1 MKRTATCLYLLL
13 LIGLYPAFAGP
24 LVPVGA
30 QRLSPPAPSAPR
42 KLKDVLLDV
51 KQLFNVDLLF
61 DDELVEGLV
70 SPVVVQKTD
79 RVEKVLDLVL
89 HPVGLR
95 YRKVKAKAY
104 IILAQSSGK
113 TTMTSDAKDNALKI
127 ASTRFA
133 PAGTGTEPTGG
144 LTTSSMAAS
153 SAKVARTVT
162 GVVTDNES
170 KEGIPGATVV
180 VKGKT
185 NGTVTDSNGQYSIS
199 VDENDVL
206 VFSYVGYLARE
217 EKVGNRPQINISLI
231 ADTKSLEEVVVVG
244 YGTQKRQDIT
254 GSIASISETEIKKV
268 VITSADQA
276 LQGRAAGVQMTQTSS
291 APGGNTSVR
300 IRGGNSLS
308 AGNEPLY
315 VIDGFPVYND
325 NGQYATGALNNG
337 QPTNVLASINPSDIE
352 SIEIL
357 KDASATAIYGARG
370 ANGVVIIT
378 TKRGKSGQSNVNFE
392 AYYGVQQVSKEIP
405 LLNATDF
412 AVVANEYQRNL
423 NRPAPYPNPQSY
435 GEGTNWQKAAFRKAP
450 IQNYQIGF
458 NGGDAKTQY
467 AISGNYFR
475 QEGIL
480 LGSDF
485 QRGSIRVNLDRNIST
500 KFKIGTS
507 FNASRTTNK
516 QITSDTDPNS
526 NNTLGSISSIL
537 TTPPTEPVY
546 DKNGNYSRFFDA
558 NSNFVINPVAR
569 LLEVTNQS
577 KTSRVL
583 GNIYADYQ
591 ILEGLTA
598 RVSLGADQISVKE
611 DYYLPAFI
619 QDVGTDAVA
628 RQGFIQ
634 SFSWL
639 NENTLTYRRT
649 FAQKHAFTGLLG
661 FTRQAFA
668 RESAV
673 TGAQRFVNDILGDHS
688 LGSGA
693 LPLPPQ
699 SGRTDWALESYIG
712 RVNYSY
718 QDRFLATLTGRIDG
732 SSRFGAD
739 NKYSFFPSGS
749 VAWRL
754 SEEKFIQPLKFIS
767 DLKLRVSYGRT
778 GNQEIPQY
786 RSLAALGNSNYP
798 IGNVI
803 TSGIS
808 PVRIANPN
816 LKWEST
822 DQFDAGIDAAF
833 LSNRIQ
839 LTADYYYKKTIDLLL
854 DVAVPNSSGFA
865 TALQNVGS
873 TQNKG
878 LELAVNTVNVDRQF
892 KWRTSANI
900 TFNRNKVLNL
910 GGDFERPSGQ
920 ASPNSQIPY
929 SGILRVGEPVGV
941 FYGYVTDG
949 LFQTADEIKASG
961 QPSALPGDRRYKD
974 LNGDG
979 IINANDRTILGYAQP
994 KFFYGFTNNFS
1005 YKNFDLSVFFQGVQG
1020 NSILNLNLSPEIN
1033 NSVLEA
1039 KNRWTPSNTNTDIPR
1054 TPTNGRVVDK
1064 LVEDGSF
1071 LRLRNVTLGYNL
1083 PRTLATVAHLRSA
1096 RLYVSAQ
1103 NWLTVTKYTG
1113 YNPEVSAFGQDNLS
1127 VGVDRG
1133 SYPLAKTFIVGLNI
1147 GL

>member
-1 MKRTATCLYLLL
+1 MKRTAICLYLLL
-13 LIGLYPAFAGP
+13 LVGIGPTFANPMTFAGK
-24 LVPVGA
+24 
-30 QRLSPPAPSAPR
+30 QRPSPNTPSSAPR
-42 KLKDVLLDV
+42 KLKEVLFEV
-51 KQLFNVDLLF
+51 KQLFKVDLLF
-61 DDELVEGLV
+61 DEELVEGLV
-70 SPVVVQKTD
+70 SSVIVKKTG
-79 RVEKVLDLVL
+79 RVETVLDLVL
-89 HPVGLR
+89 LPINLH
-95 YRKVKAKAY
+95 YRKVKPKAY
-104 IILAQSSGK
+104 IILPQLSDKAA
-113 TTMTSDAKDNALKI
+113 TTSDATKETSNR
-127 ASTRFA
+127 SM
-133 PAGTGTEPTGG
+133 PAGIE
-144 LTTSSMAAS
+144 
-153 SAKVARTVT
+153 SAGSTPVPATALSPAKTARVVT
-162 GVVTDNES
+162 GVVTDNTS
-170 KEGIPGATVV
+170 GDGIPGVTVRV
-180 VKGKT
+180 TGT
-185 NGTVTDSNGQYSIS
+185 NNGTLTDTKGNYSIS
-199 VDENDVL
+199 AEENDVL
-206 VFSYVGYLARE
+206 VFSYVGYLASQ
-217 EKVGNRPQINISLI
+217 EKVGNRSQIDVKLSF
-231 ADTKSLEEVVVVG
+231 DTKSLEEVVVVG

-254 GSIASISETEIKKV
+254 GSISSISEAEIKKV
-268 VITSADQA
+268 ILTSADQA

-325 NGQYATGALNNG
+325 NGQYTTGALNNG

-378 TKRGKSGQSNVNFE
+378 TKRGKSGQSNINFE
-392 AYYGVQQVSKEIP
+392 AYYGLQQVNKQIP

-423 NRPAPYPNPQSY
+423 NRPIPYPNPQSY
-435 GEGTNWQKAAFRKAP
+435 GEGTNWQKESFRVAP

-458 NGGDAKTQY
+458 SGGDAKTQY

-475 QEGIL
+475 QEGII
-480 LGSDF
+480 LGSDL

-507 FNASRTTNK
+507 FNASRTTNQ
-516 QITSDTDPNS
+516 QITSDTDVNS
-526 NNTLGSISSIL
+526 NSTQGSVSSLI
-537 TTPPTEPVY
+537 TTPPTETVY
-546 DKNGNYSRFFDA
+546 DQNGNYSRFFDA
-558 NSNFVINPVAR
+558 NGNFVINPIAR
-569 LLEVTNQS
+569 LLQVVNQS

-583 GNIYADYQ
+583 GNLYGEYQ

-598 RVSLGADQISVKE
+598 RVSLGADQISIKE
-611 DYYLPAFI
+611 DYYLPASI
-619 QDVGTDAVA
+619 QDVGADAIA
-628 RQGFIQ
+628 RQGFVQ

-661 FTRQAFA
+661 FTRQSFT
-668 RESAV
+668 RESARA
-673 TGAQRFVNDILGDHS
+673 GAQRFVNDILQDNS

-693 LPLPPQ
+693 LTLPPQ

-712 RVNYSY
+712 RVNYGY
-718 QDRFLATLTGRIDG
+718 QDRFLVTLTGRIDG

-754 SEEKFIQPLKFIS
+754 SEEKFVRPIKFIS

-798 IGNVI
+798 VGGVI
-803 TSGIS
+803 NSGLS
-808 PVRIANPN
+808 PTRIANPN

-822 DQFDAGIDAAF
+822 DQFDVGVDAGLF
-833 LSNRIQ
+833 SNRIQ
-839 LTADYYYKKTIDLLL
+839 FTADYYYKKTIDLLL
-854 DVAVPNSSGFA
+854 DVAIPTSSGFA
-865 TALQNVGS
+865 SALQNVGS

-878 LELAVNTVNVDRQF
+878 LEMALNTVNIDRDF

-920 ASPNSQIPY
+920 ASPSSQIQN
-929 SGILRVGEPVGV
+929 SGILRVGEPVGI
-941 FYGYVTDG
+941 FYGYVSDG
-949 LFQTADEIKASG
+949 LFQTPDEIKASG
-961 QPSALPGDRRYKD
+961 QPAALPGDRRYKD
-974 LNGDG
+974 INGDG
-979 IINANDRTILGYAQP
+979 LLNANDRTILGYAQP

-1005 YKNFDLSVFFQGVQG
+1005 YKNFDLSIFFQGVQG
-1020 NSILNLNLSPEIN
+1020 NSILNLNLSSEIN
-1033 NSVLEA
+1033 NSVLDA
-1039 KNRWTPSNTNTDIPR
+1039 KNRWTTSNTNTDVPR

-1071 LRLRNVTLGYNL
+1071 LRLRNVTFGYNL
-1083 PRTLATVAHLRSA
+1083 PKNISTAAHLRSV

-1103 NWLTVTKYTG
+1103 NWITFTKYTG
-1113 YNPEVSAFGQDNLS
+1113 YDPEVSAFGQDNLS
-1127 VGVDRG
+1127 IGVDRG
-1133 SYPLAKTFIVGLNI
+1133 SYPVAKTFTFGLNI

>member
-1 MKRTATCLYLLL
+1 MKRIATCLYLLL
-13 LIGLYPAFAGP
+13 LMGIFPAFAGP
-24 LVPVGA
+24 LETA
-30 QRLSPPAPSAPR
+30 EQQRLSPTPAVSAPR

-51 KQLFNVDLLF
+51 KQVFKVDLLF
-61 DDELVEGLV
+61 DEELVNGLV
-70 SPVVVQKTD
+70 STVIVQKSG
-79 RVEKVLDLVL
+79 RVENVLDLVL
-89 HPVGLR
+89 PPVGLR

-104 IILAQSSGK
+104 IILSQSADKTANPSAKENGLRETSIRSMSAGLEPTSGLTP
-113 TTMTSDAKDNALKI
+113 TTLTSAPSKI
-127 ASTRFA
+127 AK
-133 PAGTGTEPTGG
+133 
-144 LTTSSMAAS
+144 LVM
-153 SAKVARTVT
+153 
-162 GVVTDNES
+162 GVVTDTES
-170 KEGIPGATVV
+170 GEGLPGVTVLI
-180 VKGKT
+180 KGKST
-185 NGTVTDSNGQYSIS
+185 GAVTDAKGKYSIS
-199 VDENDVL
+199 ADDTDVL
-206 VFSYVGYLARE
+206 VFSYVGYLASE
-217 EKVGNRPQINISLI
+217 EKVGNRTQVNVNLAP
-231 ADTKSLEEVVVVG
+231 DTKSLNEVVVVG
-244 YGTQKRQDIT
+244 YGTQKRQDVT
-254 GSIASISETEIKKV
+254 GSISSVSEAEIKKLV
-268 VITSADQA
+268 LTSADQA

-325 NGQYATGALNNG
+325 NSQYTTGALNNG

-378 TKRGKSGQSNVNFE
+378 TKRGKSGQSNVSFD
-392 AYYGVQQVSKEIP
+392 AYYGLQQVNKQIP

-412 AVVANEYQRNL
+412 AIVANEYQRNL
-423 NRPAPYPNPQSY
+423 NRPIPYPDPQSY
-435 GEGTNWQKAAFRKAP
+435 GQGTDWQKASFRVAP

-475 QEGIL
+475 QEGII
-480 LGSDF
+480 LGSDL
-485 QRGSIRVNLDRNIST
+485 QRGSIRVNLDRHISD

-507 FNASRTTNK
+507 FNASRTTNQ
-516 QITSDTDPNS
+516 QITSDTDVNS
-526 NNTLGSISSIL
+526 NSTQGSVSSLI
-537 TTPPTEPVY
+537 TTPPTSPVY
-546 DKNGNYSRFFDA
+546 DQNGNYSRFFDA
-558 NSNFVINPVAR
+558 NGNFVINPIAR

-577 KTSRVL
+577 KTSRIL
-583 GNIYADYQ
+583 GNFFADYQ
-591 ILEGLTA
+591 ILNGLSA
-598 RVSLGADQISVKE
+598 RVSIGADQISIKE
-611 DYYLPAFI
+611 DYYLPASI
-619 QDVGTDAVA
+619 QDVNVDAVA

-639 NENTLTYRRT
+639 NENTLTYQRT

-661 FTRQAFA
+661 FTRQAFT
-668 RESAV
+668 RESARA
-673 TGAQRFVNDILGDHS
+673 GAQRFVNDILGDNS

-693 LPLPPQ
+693 LTLPAQ
-699 SGRTDWALESYIG
+699 SARTDWALESYIG
-712 RVNYSY
+712 RVNYGF
-718 QDRFLATLTGRIDG
+718 QDRFLVTLTGRIDG

-754 SEEKFIQPLKFIS
+754 SEEKFVKPLTFIS

-798 IGNVI
+798 VGGVI
-803 TSGIS
+803 NSGLAPTRIS
-808 PVRIANPN
+808 NPN

-822 DQFDAGIDAAF
+822 DQFDVGIDAAF

-839 LTADYYYKKTIDLLL
+839 FTADYYYKKTIDLLL
-854 DVAVPNSSGFA
+854 DVAIPNSSGFA
-865 TALQNVGS
+865 SALQNVGS

-878 LELAVNTVNVDRQF
+878 IEMALNTVNVDRKF

-910 GGDFERPSGQ
+910 GGDIERPSGQ
-920 ASPNSQIPY
+920 ASPSSQIQN
-929 SGILRVGEPVGV
+929 SGILRVGEPVGI
-941 FYGYVTDG
+941 FYGYVSDG
-949 LFQTADEIKASG
+949 LFQTQDQIKASG
-961 QPSALPGDRRYKD
+961 QPAALPGDRRYKD
-974 LNGDG
+974 INGDG
-979 IINANDRTILGYAQP
+979 LLNANDRTILGYAQP

-1020 NSILNLNLSPEIN
+1020 NSILNLNLSSEIN
-1033 NSVLEA
+1033 NSVPEA
-1039 KNRWTPSNTNTDIPR
+1039 KNRWTPTNTNTDVPR

-1071 LRLRNVTLGYNL
+1071 LRLRNVTFGYNL
-1083 PRTLATVAHLRSA
+1083 PKNVSTAAHLRSV

-1113 YNPEVSAFGQDNLS
+1113 YDPEVSAFGQDNLS
-1127 VGVDRG
+1127 IGVDRG
-1133 SYPLAKTFIVGLNI
+1133 SYPVAKTFTFGLNI